1 MIILDTCAFLWLI
14 SDQSRLSLTA
24 SSVIQ
29 NNSSKLFVVSVTAWE
44 IAIKSAS
51 GKLELADNLSP
62 EETFLMSLLDY
73 NLKEITVNSKIF
85 CRSAAL
91 PAIHKDPCDRMIIA
105 AAMEYKCPVITAD
118 KMFSRYPGLKVIW

>member
-14 SDQSRLSLTA
+14 NDQSKLSSTAYLT
-24 SSVIQ
+24 IQ
-29 NNSSKLFVVSVTAWE
+29 ANSSKLFVVSVTAWE

-62 EETFLMSLLDY
+62 EETFQMSMLDY
-73 NLKEITVNSKIF
+73 NLKEISVNSKIF

-91 PAIHKDPCDRMIIA
+91 PMIHKDPCDRMIIA
-105 AAMEYKCPVITAD
+105 AAMEYHCSIITAD
-118 KMFSRYPGLKVIW
+118 KMFSRYPDIKVVW